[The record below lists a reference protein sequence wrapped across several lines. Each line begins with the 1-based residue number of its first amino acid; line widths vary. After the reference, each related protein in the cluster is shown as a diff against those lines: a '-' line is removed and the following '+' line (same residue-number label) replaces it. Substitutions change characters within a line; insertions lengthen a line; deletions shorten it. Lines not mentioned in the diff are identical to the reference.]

1 MDFTRGDDFAISTD
15 SERLDIDVIHA
26 FLVRSYWASQ
36 IPREIVER
44 SIAHSLCFG
53 VYHLIAE
60 GEVEQ
65 VGFARVI
72 SDYATFAYLAD
83 VFILENFRGS
93 GLSKWLIEC
102 VRSHPDLQG
111 LRRWLLATK
120 DAHALYKQFGFHE
133 LAAPER
139 WLEIARPS
147 GYSLTV

>member
-15 SERLDIDVIHA
+15 LDKLDIDVIHA
-26 FLVRSYWASQ
+26 FLARSYWASN
-36 IPREIVER
+36 IPRDIVER

-53 VYHLIAE
+53 VYHLTAE
-60 GEVEQ
+60 EQVEQ

-83 VFILENFRGS
+83 VFVLENYRGS

-111 LRRWLLATK
+111 LRRWLLVTK
-120 DAHALYKQFGFHE
+120 DAHALYKHFGFHE
-133 LAAPER
+133 LASPER
-139 WLEIARPS
+139 WMEATRPS
-147 GYSLTV
+147 GYNI